1 MKLFNTLKTLILEGA
16 DQAEVCKA
24 VNGRNVTSI
33 YYSGD
38 MTLNPGTRTIEPVAA
53 GRTKLKG
60 NQPGNPVLRA
70 WQIDGATDRPNK
82 TPGWK
87 FFRLDKI
94 SNWSPLI
101 DTFDEPRPNF
111 NPTGDKSMYNDAP
124 WCIAK
129 F

>member
-1 MKLFNTLKTLILEGA
+1 MKLFNTLKTLITEAA
-16 DQAEVCKA
+16 DKSEVCQA

-38 MTLNPGTRTIEPVAA
+38 MTLNPGYRTIEPVAA
-53 GRTKLKG
+53 GLTKLKG
-60 NQPGNPVLRA
+60 NVPGNPVLRA
-70 WQIDGATDRPNK
+70 WQTAGATDRPNK

-87 FFRLDKI
+87 FFRLDRI
-94 SNWSPLI
+94 SNWEPLV
-101 DTFDEPRPNF
+101 DTFDEVRPNF
-111 NPTGDKSMYNDAP
+111 NPNGDKSMHGQP